1 MRKSGDKER
10 RYFGLEF
17 RAEKKATKKMP
28 KGDQSKS
35 MHQTKKNENTAKVIQ
50 ILLSSPTNLSY

>member
-17 RAEKKATKKMP
+17 RAEKKATKKMIIE
-28 KGDQSKS
+28 
-35 MHQTKKNENTAKVIQ
+35 KKN
-50 ILLSSPTNLSY
+50 